1 MKACFEDDCNDR
13 SGGLTAEQLVL
24 GVARLQ
30 GAKSE
35 TLETVGNAD
44 CVWFFLITR
53 FLYFFIISSLS
64 FFMFL

>member
-30 GAKSE
+30 GA
-35 TLETVGNAD
+35 D
-44 CVWFFLITR
+44 CVGFFLITR